1 MLMVQRI
8 TGSCNG
14 QEEDPQEED
23 QTSNFKTSIKASTFQ
38 EKKKSSKK
46 RRRDS
51 TTSSSTSSSSS
62 DSSSPSSSASTSSTT
77 SKKRSP
83 EPVKKQPVYPSWSSK
98 SPVCAGET
106 YQDPKNG
113 TIIRVV
119 RVRTRSRLMDAVDT
133 AKQQWSKKSFC
144 CRDSSCRI
152 CADYC
157 RTSRANL
164 CLSVIGSTRKNDKP
178 NGLLFKKIVNDI
190 LRKH

>member
-1 MLMVQRI
+1 MAKKKI
-8 TGSCNG
+8 HKKKIKH
-14 QEEDPQEED
+14 
-23 QTSNFKTSIKASTFQ
+23 QTSNIKARSKHHHSKK
-38 EKKKSSKK
+38 KKKSSKK

-51 TTSSSTSSSSS
+51 TSSTSSSST
-62 DSSSPSSSASTSSTT
+62 DSSSSSSSASTCPTSS
-77 SKKRSP
+77 KERSP
-83 EPVKKQPVYPSWSSK
+83 EPTNKQLVYPSWSSK

-106 YQDPKNG
+106 YQDPKDG

-144 CRDSSCRI
+144 CLDSSCRI

-157 RTSRANL
+157 RTSRANA
-164 CLSVIGSTRKNDKP
+164 CLSIINCTRKNDKP
-178 NGLLFKKIVNDI
+178 NGPLFKKIVNDI

>member
-1 MLMVQRI
+1 MAKKKI
-8 TGSCNG
+8 HKKKIKH
-14 QEEDPQEED
+14 
-23 QTSNFKTSIKASTFQ
+23 QTSRHRSKHQRSKKK
-38 EKKKSSKK
+38 KKKSSKK

-51 TTSSSTSSSSS
+51 TSSTSSSSS
-62 DSSSPSSSASTSSTT
+62 DSSSSSSSASTSSTT

-83 EPVKKQPVYPSWSSK
+83 EPIKKQLVYPSCSSK

-106 YQDPKNG
+106 YQDPKDG

-119 RVRTRSRLMDAVDT
+119 RVRTRSRFMDAVDS

>member
-1 MLMVQRI
+1 MAKKKKI
-8 TGSCNG
+8 HKKKTKH
-14 QEEDPQEED
+14 
-23 QTSNFKTSIKASTFQ
+23 QTSRHRSKHQPI
-38 EKKKSSKK
+38 KKKKKTSKK

-51 TTSSSTSSSSS
+51 TPSSTSSSSS
-62 DSSSPSSSASTSSTT
+62 DSPSSSSSTSTSSTT

-83 EPVKKQPVYPSWSSK
+83 EPVKKQLVYPSWSSK

-106 YQDPKNG
+106 YQDPKDG

-133 AKQQWSKKSFC
+133 AKQQCSKKSFC

-157 RTSRANL
+157 RTARANL